1 MRLNLIAKPTKNNQ
15 LLHSI
20 QCTPTY
26 CKLEPGSNRVTTG
39 LRNIS
44 PKNITNP
51 ARAVLCQVHLAN
63 MVSKLHAPEEQ
74 ISCNLSAEGD
84 QSWVLEQLDPGGL
97 QQWTVEQ
104 QQATR
109 DLLCKFHNIFS
120 SSDLDLGKCNI
131 LKHDIE

>member
-1 MRLNLIAKPTKNNQ
+1 MLPYITLPTFSTTAVCGFTKLKGHGMRLNLIAKPTKNNQ

-51 ARAVLCQVHLAN
+51 AR
-63 MVSKLHAPEEQ
+63 
-74 ISCNLSAEGD
+74 
-84 QSWVLEQLDPGGL
+84 
-97 QQWTVEQ
+97 
-104 QQATR
+104 
-109 DLLCKFHNIFS
+109 
-120 SSDLDLGKCNI
+120 
-131 LKHDIE
+131 